1 MGARGAIDRFRMRL
15 EVLRTYICND
25 SPIAVGIPI
34 RCGVA
39 CSRTSFAQAALALQC
54 ATGYRLVISLPGSV
68 SFISVMFF
76 QKRLGMNWRRSSGL

>member
-1 MGARGAIDRFRMRL
+1 MRF
-15 EVLRTYICND
+15 EVLRAFICND
-25 SPIAVGIPI
+25 SPIAVGILI
-34 RCGVA
+34 RCGA
-39 CSRTSFAQAALALQC
+39 ARNRASFAQAALALQC